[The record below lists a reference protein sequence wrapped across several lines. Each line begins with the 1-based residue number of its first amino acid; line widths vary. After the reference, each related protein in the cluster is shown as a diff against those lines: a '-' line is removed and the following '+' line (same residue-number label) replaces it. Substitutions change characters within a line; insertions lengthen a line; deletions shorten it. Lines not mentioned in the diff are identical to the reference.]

1 MFILFPFKNPFFGWF
16 RAVPEPVCVT
26 SGHAMIWLGT
36 KFIIRLIINHI
47 CNPIIRATRRIFNEV
62 FSRATLPIFCVWPI
76 FFFQFCCQSRDFFVL
91 LKRKK
96 HNTLVVAADV
106 AHYEVVVVL
115 LFEFHLSP
123 SDNGWNTEIVMGIG
137 LVK

>member
-1 MFILFPFKNPFFGWF
+1 MKCSHVLHYQFF
-16 RAVPEPVCVT
+16 
-26 SGHAMIWLGT
+26 
-36 KFIIRLIINHI
+36 
-47 CNPIIRATRRIFNEV
+47 V
-62 FSRATLPIFCVWPI
+62 FDH

-137 LVK
+137 LVN

>member
-1 MFILFPFKNPFFGWF
+1 MKCSHVLHYQFF
-16 RAVPEPVCVT
+16 
-26 SGHAMIWLGT
+26 
-36 KFIIRLIINHI
+36 
-47 CNPIIRATRRIFNEV
+47 V
-62 FSRATLPIFCVWPI
+62 FDQ

-91 LKRKK
+91 LKKKK

-137 LVK
+137 LVLETEQ

>member
-1 MFILFPFKNPFFGWF
+1 M
-16 RAVPEPVCVT
+16 
-26 SGHAMIWLGT
+26 
-36 KFIIRLIINHI
+36 
-47 CNPIIRATRRIFNEV
+47 
-62 FSRATLPIFCVWPI
+62 
-76 FFFQFCCQSRDFFVL
+76 

-106 AHYEVVVVL
+106 AHYEVVVVVVL

-137 LVK
+137 LVFWKPNKNIILV